1 MDSFS
6 VSWMLFLA
14 GVLIGTCQSSTCHA
28 QCDYDHVTAKADCSS
43 RNLNCIP
50 VNYPDSLVMD
60 LSHNAISVLEPDD
73 FNGTFT
79 KLVELYLDYNN
90 ISDVTSLLQ
99 STGLGSLEKLSV
111 DHNTVSN
118 LPSSCSLTSLEEMSL
133 DYNSLDYLYGIP
145 HCNNLKSFSADS
157 NEIQNVDVFLFFFDQ
172 LLTSLSFIS
181 LRFNGIGD
189 FSWYARHMFSA
200 NVTFLLDHNEI
211 THVNLRVRGFG
222 SYFGLLSLSNNKL
235 QTIGAPLP
243 AKFVIASNG
252 LRAFSGFDFFD
263 RGETLMEELDISNNS
278 FDSLIQPEWAEGL
291 QILYADDN
299 ILANLSS
306 TTLQG
311 FINLTELHLANN
323 RLLFISSTALSQL
336 TKLRSLYIDGNAL
349 TSLFG
354 GIFLNQADLVELS
367 IASNQLSVLHQDY
380 FFGLDSLERLY
391 LAGNRLV
398 YVQSEMFGQMLGLT
412 MVDFSQNKLEVF
424 EIKNCGIL
432 SNLKSIL
439 LAHNSIHDIS
449 YILGHCDNF
458 EVLDLSFNQ
467 IRVVPGD
474 SLTVGGRSRAL
485 SRLELEGNPLQCD
498 CRLTGLRDWL
508 LNNPP
513 SVLPRCQGPPQNSGA
528 VVTDL
533 DIPDFICDYPKAVS
547 KVNHLNVI
555 VGQAATLSCTA
566 TGIPIPN
573 ITWLNPNGTVI
584 PDKWQDRFFISRDV
598 TLHIISVELSDRG
611 MYTCMVQ
618 NILGE
623 FDRAVVN
630 LTVSAELKSTH
641 ASVSLA
647 AAVLP
652 TMFITLIVT
661 LAVVA
666 LVISLRRRYKK
677 KDHCTSAVEGVRGGS
692 RLSVGFR
699 KTVSTRSDEGYVNE
713 PIEGEYMTPTCK
725 EDTGEEYEEPS
736 TAAGHPS
743 GRYQRH
749 LNVIPSAEMDD
760 ADVYEPVNIGGE
772 T

>member
-1 MDSFS
+1 MDSF
-6 VSWMLFLA
+6 VMALILFLI
-14 GVLIGTCQSSTCHA
+14 GVHNGTCQSSTCHA
-28 QCDYDHVTAKADCSS
+28 QCDYDHVTARADCSS
-43 RNLNCIP
+43 RNLTCIP
-50 VNYPDSLVMD
+50 VNYPDPLIMD
-60 LSHNAISVLEPDD
+60 LSHNAISVLDD
-73 FNGTFT
+73 FSTGTFT
-79 KLVELYLDYNN
+79 RLVELYLDYNDIRRFS
-90 ISDVTSLLQ
+90 ISVHEAPLPSLISSQFNRIRNVRLHYHPRLFR
-99 STGLGSLEKLSV
+99 SSEPLDLKLDNNEIESV
-111 DHNTVSN
+111 DTEV
-118 LPSSCSLTSLEEMSL
+118 
-133 DYNSLDYLYGIP
+133 YLNGDIK
-145 HCNNLKSFSADS
+145 NVLK
-157 NEIQNVDVFLFFFDQ
+157 
-172 LLTSLSFIS
+172 
-181 LRFNGIGD
+181 
-189 FSWYARHMFSA
+189 
-200 NVTFLLDHNEI
+200 
-211 THVNLRVRGFG
+211 
-222 SYFGLLSLSNNKL
+222 LSLSHNRLRYFRSTAVWEEVNMS
-235 QTIGAPLP
+235 
-243 AKFVIASNG
+243 SNG
-252 LRAFSGFDFFD
+252 LRAWERISYFIEGHARID
-263 RGETLMEELDISNNS
+263 LMKKLDISNNS
-278 FDSLIQPEWAEGL
+278 FDSLIQPDWAEGL

-299 ILANLSS
+299 ILPNLSS

-323 RLLFISSTALSQL
+323 RLVFISSTALSQL
-336 TKLRSLYIDGNAL
+336 TKLRSLYLDGNVL

-354 GIFLNQADLVELS
+354 GIFLNQTDLVEIS
-367 IASNQLSVLHQDY
+367 ITNNQLSELHPDY
-380 FFGLDSLERLY
+380 FLGLDSLERLY

-398 YVQSEMFGQMLGLT
+398 YVKSEMFRQMPGLIT
-412 MVDFSQNKLEVF
+412 MDFSKNTITVFDITNCSLLINLQNV
-424 EIKNCGIL
+424 
-432 SNLKSIL
+432 L
-439 LAHNSIHDIS
+439 LAHNSIHDMS
-449 YILGHCDNF
+449 YILGHCDNL
-458 EVLDLSFNQ
+458 VVMDWSFNQ
-467 IRVVPGD
+467 IQVVPGG
-474 SLTVGGRSRAL
+474 SLTEGNRAL

-528 VVTDL
+528 VVSDL
-533 DIPDFICDYPKAVS
+533 DIHDFICDPPKAVTNA
-547 KVNHLNVI
+547 NHLNVI

-573 ITWLNPNGTVI
+573 ITWLNPNSTVI
-584 PDKWQDRFFISRDV
+584 PDKWQDRYFFSRGM
-598 TLHIISVELSDRG
+598 TLHIIAVELSDRG

-623 FDRAVVN
+623 FDRVVVN

-749 LNVIPSAEMDD
+749 LKVIPSAEMDD

>member
-1 MDSFS
+1 MDSS
-6 VSWMLFLA
+6 VMALILFFI
-14 GVLIGTCQSSTCHA
+14 GVHNGTCQSSTCHA
-28 QCDYDHVTAKADCSS
+28 QCDYDHVTARTDCSF
-43 RNLNCIP
+43 RNLTCIP
-50 VNYPDSLVMD
+50 VNYPDSLIMD
-60 LSHNAISVLEPDD
+60 LSHNNISVLDD
-73 FNGTFT
+73 FSAGIFT
-79 KLVELYLDYNN
+79 RLVELYLDYNDIRRFS
-90 ISDVTSLLQ
+90 ISVHETPFPSLISSQFNRIRNVRLHYHY
-99 STGLGSLEKLSV
+99 STRSSEPLDLKLDNNEIDSV
-111 DHNTVSN
+111 DTEV
-118 LPSSCSLTSLEEMSL
+118 
-133 DYNSLDYLYGIP
+133 Y
-145 HCNNLKSFSADS
+145 
-157 NEIQNVDVFLFFFDQ
+157 
-172 LLTSLSFIS
+172 
-181 LRFNGIGD
+181 FNGDIK
-189 FSWYARHMFSA
+189 
-200 NVTFLLDHNEI
+200 NVFK
-211 THVNLRVRGFG
+211 
-222 SYFGLLSLSNNKL
+222 LSLSHNRLRYFRSTAVWEEVNMS
-235 QTIGAPLP
+235 
-243 AKFVIASNG
+243 SNG
-252 LRAFSGFDFFD
+252 LRVWERISYFIEGRARID
-263 RGETLMEELDISNNS
+263 LMQKLDISNNS
-278 FDSLIQPEWAEGL
+278 FDSLIQPGWAEGL

-311 FINLTELHLANN
+311 FTNLTELHLANN
-323 RLLFISSTALSQL
+323 RLVFISSTALSQL
-336 TKLRSLYIDGNAL
+336 TKLRSLYLDGNAL

-354 GIFLNQADLVELS
+354 GIFLNQADLVEIS
-367 IASNQLSVLHQDY
+367 IINNHLCDLHPDY
-380 FFGLDSLERLY
+380 FLGLDSLERLH

-398 YVQSEMFGQMLGLT
+398 YVKSEMFRQMPGLVT
-412 MVDFSQNKLEVF
+412 MDFSKNTINVFDITNCSLLINLQNV
-424 EIKNCGIL
+424 
-432 SNLKSIL
+432 L

-533 DIPDFICDYPKAVS
+533 DIPDFICDPPKAVS

-573 ITWLNPNGTVI
+573 ITWLNPNSTVI
-584 PDKWQDRFFISRDV
+584 PDKWQDRYFFSRGM

-611 MYTCMVQ
+611 MYTCLVQ

-661 LAVVA
+661 LAFVA

-725 EDTGEEYEEPS
+725 EDTGEEYEVPS

-749 LNVIPSAEMDD
+749 LWVIPSAGMDD